1 MMNKL
6 ILAGSMLCFALA
18 ATAQSPAT
26 PTQTQAK
33 RTPAH
38 NAVNDAYKRAVKE
51 AEMNGTPM
59 PEKPKKP
66 SKPRRDASKPGA

>member
-1 MMNKL
+1 MMKKL

-18 ATAQSPAT
+18 ASAQSPAT
-26 PTQTQAK
+26 PTPAA

-51 AEMNGTPM
+51 AQENDTPL
-59 PEKPKKP
+59 PEKPTKP
-66 SKPRRDASKPGA
+66 SKPKRGTGKPGA